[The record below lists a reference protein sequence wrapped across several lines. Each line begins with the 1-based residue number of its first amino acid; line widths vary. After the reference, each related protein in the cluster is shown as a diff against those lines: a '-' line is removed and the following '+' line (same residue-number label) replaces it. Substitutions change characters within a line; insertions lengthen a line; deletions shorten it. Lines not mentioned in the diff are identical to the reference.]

1 MCVHCTVQY
10 ITVYSGGCVMVRPGP
25 EPRLEPRCHSGRG
38 RESRQS
44 PSDTETSQTQTQ
56 TQRIQSTHIHPSYT
70 TFHSVHP
77 LCQPLEVVL
86 QPHPPASAQSTA
98 SMELKRKIRRKV
110 KVVIADKS
118 FS

>member
-1 MCVHCTVQY
+1 
-10 ITVYSGGCVMVRPGP
+10 MVRPGP

-56 TQRIQSTHIHPSYT
+56 TQRIQSTHSSSIHDIAQYLPTVSLWRLCCSPIHP
-70 TFHSVHP
+70 V
-77 LCQPLEVVL
+77 
-86 QPHPPASAQSTA
+86 SAQSTA

>member
-1 MCVHCTVQY
+1 
-10 ITVYSGGCVMVRPGP
+10 MVRPGP
-25 EPRLEPRCHSGRG
+25 EPRLEPGCHSGRG

-56 TQRIQSTHIHPSYT
+56 TQRIQSTHSSFIHDIAQRPPTVSLWR
-70 TFHSVHP
+70 
-77 LCQPLEVVL
+77 LCCSPI
-86 QPHPPASAQSTA
+86 HAASAQPTA